1 LPDSRSLD
9 RNLEEAV
16 TLTGAK
22 VARDATHVE
31 LLDIGIR
38 KQRILSL
45 GARTGGDVEIDLS
58 GYLILPGLINAHD
71 HLEFNLFPRLGH
83 GPYTNAAAW
92 AADIYRPGGSLVSDH
107 LSVPKATR
115 LFWGGLKN
123 LLSGVTTVAHHNPYQ
138 PEVFTSAFPLRV
150 VKRFGWAH
158 SLDFNDDVPA
168 RFRSTPRRWP
178 FVIHAGEGTDRRSRE
193 ELSRLDQLRI
203 LRARSVLVHAVAA
216 DADALSTIARTQTS
230 LIWCPSSNLF
240 MLGRTVDPAVLDS
253 GTRIA
258 LGSDSALTAEG
269 DLLDELRVARHISS
283 LDSER
288 LYRMVTTDAA
298 RILRLTA
305 GEGTIEKGTVAD
317 LLVLRGRN
325 RTPGESLFCAL
336 PELVIVGGNIRLV
349 SESLAGR
356 IAPHL
361 RHPLQRIQL
370 EGRGAWF
377 TDLDLRSAFA
387 AAAPALRNDIR
398 LAGRR
403 VSL

>member
-1 LPDSRSLD
+1 
-9 RNLEEAV
+9 V

-31 LLDIGIR
+31 LLDIAIR

-58 GYLILPGLINAHD
+58 DHLILPGLINAHD

-92 AADIYRPGGSLVSDH
+92 AADIYRPGGSPVSDH

-123 LLSGVTTVAHHNPYQ
+123 LLSGVSTVAHHNPYQ

-158 SLDFNDDVPA
+158 SLDFNDDVAA

-193 ELSRLDQLRI
+193 ELSRLHQLRI
-203 LRARSVLVHAVAA
+203 LSARSLLVHAVAA
-216 DADALSTIARTQTS
+216 DADALSAIARTQTS

-240 MLGRTVDPAVLDS
+240 TLGRTVDPTVLDS

-305 GEGTIEKGTVAD
+305 GEGTIEKGAVAD
-317 LLVLRGRN
+317 LLVLRDQN
-325 RTPGESLFCAL
+325 RTPAESLFCEL
-336 PELVIVGGNIRLV
+336 PELVIVSGNIRLV

-377 TDLDLRSAFA
+377 TDLDLRTAFG